1 MPNTETE
8 TDNASTETETV
19 KRGRKPLTFED
30 IVSREP
36 NELDH
41 AWSEYMLNTFNEK
54 VTPRSVRLMFM
65 ATVREM
71 FYDSDLYKDAQ
82 AARQARIDAAKA
94 EAEEK
99 SKIREANKKN
109 RVLMAEIASIDPDVL
124 RAFLA
129 AQKG

>member
-1 MPNTETE
+1 MSKNITT

-41 AWSEYMLNTFNEK
+41 AWSEYMLTTFNEK
-54 VTPRSVRLMFM
+54 VAPRAVRLMFM
-65 ATVREM
+65 ASVREM

-82 AARQARIDAAKA
+82 AIRQARIDAAKA
-94 EAEEK
+94 EVEEK
-99 SKIREANKKN
+99 AKIREANKKN
-109 RVLMAEIASIDPDVL
+109 RALMAEVASIDPEVL

>member
-1 MPNTETE
+1 MSKNTTT

-41 AWSEYMLNTFNEK
+41 AWSEYMLNTFNET
-54 VTPRSVRLMFM
+54 VTPRAVRLMFM
-65 ATVREM
+65 ASVREM

-82 AARQARIDAAKA
+82 AIRQARIDAAKA
-94 EAEEK
+94 EVEEK
-99 SKIREANKKN
+99 AKIREANKKN
-109 RVLMAEIASIDPDVL
+109 RALMAEVASIDPDVL

>member
-1 MPNTETE
+1 MSKNTAT

-41 AWSEYMLNTFNEK
+41 AWSEYMLNTFNET

-82 AARQARIDAAKA
+82 ATRHARIDAAKA

-99 SKIREANKKN
+99 AKIREANKKN
-109 RVLMAEIASIDPDVL
+109 RTLMAEVASIDPDVL